1 MVGVIIVAHLKL
13 SEELLKAARIIS
25 NSNLDN
31 FKAVSINLNDNPD
44 QAREKILA
52 AVKSIDTG
60 DGVLILVDMF
70 GGTPSNLSLSLLE
83 KGKTEIVTGANLP
96 MIVEAA
102 YSSQNVPLSEL
113 VDILISGGQGGI
125 RSAGEILER
134 KVVENKE
141 S

>member
-52 AVKSIDTG
+52 AVKSI
-60 DGVLILVDMF
+60 
-70 GGTPSNLSLSLLE
+70 
-83 KGKTEIVTGANLP
+83 
-96 MIVEAA
+96 
-102 YSSQNVPLSEL
+102 
-113 VDILISGGQGGI
+113 
-125 RSAGEILER
+125 
-134 KVVENKE
+134 
-141 S
+141 